1 MSNKSFAEM
10 IKRLEEI
17 AAILEKGDCAIEDA
31 VKLYDEGKKLSSA
44 CTDILEKA
52 KQKIEVVNND

>member
-17 AAILEKGDCAIEDA
+17 TAILEKGNCEIEEAIM
-31 VKLYDEGKKLSSA
+31 LYDEGKTLSLA
-44 CTDILEKA
+44 CTKVLENA
-52 KQKIEVVNND
+52 KQKIEVSE

>member
-31 VKLYDEGKKLSSA
+31 IKLYDEGKALSVA
-44 CTDILEKA
+44 CADVLKNA
-52 KQKIEVVNND
+52 KQKIEVAE